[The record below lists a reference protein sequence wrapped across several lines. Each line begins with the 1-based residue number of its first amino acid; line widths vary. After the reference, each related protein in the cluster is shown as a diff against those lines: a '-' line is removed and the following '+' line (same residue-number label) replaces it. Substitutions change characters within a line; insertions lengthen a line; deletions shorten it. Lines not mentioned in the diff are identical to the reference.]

1 MRTYLA
7 GPRDATGNN
16 FPYAL
21 TPLREY
27 TLREVCAMA
36 EESSS
41 ADGQG
46 STPVHAT
53 IDAQGRIVLP
63 EPIRTFLQVA
73 SHAAI
78 AVTLDGGSLEIT
90 VQLAPEAVAQYG
102 DGLAPSDETL
112 PSDEELRDAEERAA
126 ERVFRAT
133 YGRL

>member
-1 MRTYLA
+1 
-7 GPRDATGNN
+7 
-16 FPYAL
+16 
-21 TPLREY
+21 
-27 TLREVCAMA
+27 MA

-41 ADGQG
+41 ADAQG

-63 EPIRTFLQVA
+63 EPIRSFLQVA

-78 AVTLDGGSLEIT
+78 SVTADGGSLEIT
-90 VQLAPEAVAQYG
+90 VQLAPEAVAHYG